1 MIEFVVLTGYVA
13 AVTIEPTNR
22 VARKGENMQLM
33 CKVRG
38 VIKSCFWEINGN
50 LFSLNQGGKYE
61 PVGNLLDGE
70 CGVMVRHFK
79 QKNSIELGFTARF
92 TCRRRSP
99 TRTTANGRAGSSSR
113 E

>member
-70 CGVMVRHFK
+70 CGVMVRHF
-79 QKNSIELGFTARF
+79 E
-92 TCRRRSP
+92 
-99 TRTTANGRAGSSSR
+99 
-113 E
+113 